1 MNKGKHTQPNGQ
13 SASLDIKTDPGNGDD
28 APADLSIGAF
38 LRDEREKKGLSYFQ
52 LAEITK
58 LRPSILEALENESWD
73 DLPSLAFASGF
84 IRSYGRA
91 LGLEETKVRVLY
103 KKFGPAE
110 VSLPKPLTKPVK
122 GKKTSLVF
130 LIFFLLAIISVYY
143 LWKGYSTNNNFTVSP
158 RTTSPIENSQVE
170 SGKIL
175 EAHNE
180 IESVPSNKQYKADL
194 ALEITLESD
203 DINKPDELSVDSFTS
218 ITAQELT
225 LKINIREETW
235 LRIFVDDQE
244 PKEYIFRP
252 EEKYV
257 WKAKRGF
264 ELLVGNAGGIDLELN
279 GEGVE
284 TSGKPGQVV
293 RLTFPKDYER
303 RKLKN

>member
-1 MNKGKHTQPNGQ
+1 MNREKHTQPTGQ
-13 SASLDIKTDPGNGDD
+13 SASLDMKTDSGNGDD
-28 APADLSIGAF
+28 APPDQSIGAF
-38 LRDEREKKGLSYFQ
+38 LRDERGKKELSYSQ

-91 LGLEETKVRVLY
+91 LGLEETKIRALY

-110 VSLPKPLTKPVK
+110 VSLPKPLTKLVIR
-122 GKKTSLVF
+122 KKTPLVL
-130 LIFFLLAIISVYY
+130 LIFLLLAIISVYY

-158 RTTSPIENSQVE
+158 RTISPTENPQVE
-170 SGKIL
+170 SEKIL

-180 IESVPSNKQYKADL
+180 FESVPPNEQHKANL

-203 DINKPDELSVDSFTS
+203 DINKPDELSGDSFTS

-252 EEKYV
+252 EEKFV

-279 GEGVE
+279 GEEVE